1 MASAADWTEGRLGP
15 PRLNLLPGEIRERRL
30 VRRQRAAVG
39 AAIVA
44 LLALLGLWYAL
55 EHREAAEAR
64 READR
69 EQALAAGLRA
79 HKTELQPYADLEG
92 QIAAAE
98 RLRTQVYAHEI
109 RFSAVMQDIA
119 EIVPDDVW
127 LTKMSAA
134 FNDATRGGT
143 APTTGA
149 ANASA
154 SSGQATTATPGSPGA
169 GSPVASITFAG
180 AGLGH
185 VDVGGFMRALAGGPT
200 KNGKRVYE
208 NPYFTSSQKSGE
220 QGSEATVTFSAT
232 VDLSEVAYSGRFQ
245 PAGQSGT
252 VTP

>member
-1 MASAADWTEGRLGP
+1 MASGADWTEGRLGP

-30 VRRQRAAVG
+30 VRHQRAAVG
-39 AAIVA
+39 AAFVV

-55 EHREAAEAR
+55 ENRELAEAR
-64 READR
+64 REVDR
-69 EQALAAGLRA
+69 QQALAAGLRA
-79 HKTELQPYADLEG
+79 HKTELQPYGVLEG

-98 RLRTQVYAHEI
+98 QLRSQVYAHEI

-134 FNDATRGGT
+134 FNDAAGGGA

-154 SSGQATTATPGSPGA
+154 SSGQQTTATPGSPGA

-180 AGLGH
+180 TGFGH

-200 KNGKRVYE
+200 KDGKRVYV
-208 NPYFTSSQKSGE
+208 NPYFTSSQKGSE

-232 VDLSEVAYSGRFQ
+232 VDLSEIAYSGRFQ
-245 PAGQSGT
+245 PPGQSGT